1 MEKLVDLHIHTT
13 ASDGTLTPRQAVQL
27 ARSLG
32 LAAIAITDHD
42 TTAGLAEAM
51 DAGAELGVEVVPGL
65 ELSTEFRG
73 GGVHILGY
81 FIDPDASA
89 LRGALDRFV
98 RARQARNEQIVA
110 ALAAD
115 GFDISMDELRT
126 AWPDTVLGR
135 PHIAELLVRRG
146 YAAAIDEAF
155 DRWLGRGR
163 PYYRPRWR
171 MPLAEAVT
179 VIRASGGLA
188 SVAHPLQYG
197 FPPDALEAFLYTA
210 KDAGC
215 GALEAYYSK
224 YSPAQQAALRETAA
238 RLGLVVSGGSDFH
251 GARKPEVKMGT
262 GIHGSLR
269 APYELLDGLR
279 AALRP

>member
-1 MEKLVDLHIHTT
+1 MPRPWTRERSW
-13 ASDGTLTPRQAVQL
+13 ASKSCRGWSCPPNT
-27 ARSLG
+27 G
-32 LAAIAITDHD
+32 
-42 TTAGLAEAM
+42 AEAY
-51 DAGAELGVEVVPGL
+51 LGQ
-65 ELSTEFRG
+65 
-73 GGVHILGY
+73 GVHILGY

-269 APYELLDGLR
+269 APYALLDGLR